1 MDQHQQPFN
10 SNKEKTFKDS
20 ILKENDDESQLN
32 EKDHNKNL
40 QFKDIQASCSN
51 HRESTNLS
59 ISELNIQEKTN
70 QFKTSPSF
78 IPLLIVELALSLVD
92 LLSDLWTGTSLLKL
106 KEKAWAGA
114 VSFVINWIPGVIGA
128 TQIIANR
135 RFYGIAWTI
144 LYCSASI
151 LFCPIVPTITFA
163 YLLCKVPRDSEEE
176 KSKDFVKSFQ
186 KLLSFTMIVR
196 ALEGCIE
203 SPLQLLYKTFLM
215 FNGVIDFN
223 FTSPDYAIQDLHG
236 NDIPAVYESNNTF
249 VIEIKIKITP
259 CYCNKTC
266 NKQ

>member
-1 MDQHQQPFN
+1 MDQQPFD
-10 SNKEKTFKDS
+10 SKKEKTFKDS
-20 ILKENDDESQLN
+20 ILKENDDEFQLT
-32 EKDHNKNL
+32 EKDDNRNL
-40 QFKDIQASCSN
+40 QFINVQAPSFN
-51 HRESTNLS
+51 QRESTNLS
-59 ISELNIQEKTN
+59 ITELNIQEEN
-70 QFKTSPSF
+70 NEFKISPSF
-78 IPLLIVELALSLVD
+78 IPMLIVELALSLVD
-92 LLSDLWTGTSLLKL
+92 FLSDFWTGTSLLKL

-114 VSFVINWIPGVIGA
+114 VSFLINWIPGVIGA

-135 RFYGIAWTI
+135 RFYGIASTI
-144 LYCSASI
+144 LYCTTSI
-151 LFCPIVPTITFA
+151 LFCPIVPTLTFV
-163 YLLCKVPRDSEEE
+163 YLLYKVPRDSEEE
-176 KSKDFVKSFQ
+176 KSKEFVKSFR
-186 KLLSFTMIVR
+186 KLLSFAMIVR